1 MKQPRKG
8 AGPRNTA
15 ASTKSTPQPAPG
27 TRARRQARIRH
38 TSLEKISPDHVIT
51 EKISIAMHKSTPA
64 ATISSQTTGPGDAPP
79 NEATRNP
86 SESANECKIRGSRE
100 ARENLSLRARGP
112 RDDSPGS
119 VHAEP
124 AGLPDE
130 KLPFPPGSERI

>member
-1 MKQPRKG
+1 
-8 AGPRNTA
+8 
-15 ASTKSTPQPAPG
+15 
-27 TRARRQARIRH
+27 
-38 TSLEKISPDHVIT
+38 VIT
-51 EKISIAMHKSTPA
+51 EKKISIAVHRSNPA
-64 ATISSQTTGPGDAPP
+64 ATTSSQTTGPGDASP